1 MITLKA
7 LRLNVFML
15 ALASYPHLSLA
26 DSFTSADVLEWAED
40 SQDNYF
46 QTSVT
51 MIGVV
56 ATQTGAHGHI
66 ATCIDDWYWQGN
78 VANPEHNDAIRA
90 AMQRF
95 PDLYPQAIVLA
106 VVEKQCGKFSGS

>member
-7 LRLNVFML
+7 LGLNAFVL
-15 ALASYPHLSLA
+15 ALASYPHISFA
-26 DSFTSADVLEWAED
+26 DGFTSSDVLEWSAE
-40 SQDNYF
+40 SQDSYF

-56 ATQTGAHGHI
+56 ATQTGTHGHI
-66 ATCIDDWYWQGN
+66 AACIDDWYWQGD
-78 VANPEHNDAIRA
+78 VANPENNDTIRA

-106 VVEKQCGKFSGS
+106 VVEKQCGNFSGS

>member
-1 MITLKA
+1 MITSKDLFLNAFVA
-7 LRLNVFML
+7 LL
-15 ALASYPHLSLA
+15 AIHPQLV
-26 DSFTSADVLEWAED
+26 SADGFTGADLLEWSDEG
-40 SQDNYF
+40 QNNYF
-46 QTSVT
+46 QTSIT

-56 ATQTGAHGHI
+56 ATQTGNHSHI
-66 ATCIDDWYWQGN
+66 AACIDDWYWEGD
-78 VANPEHNDAIRA
+78 VAKPENNEMIRA

>member
-1 MITLKA
+1 MITIKA
-7 LRLNVFML
+7 LSLNVFVL
-15 ALASYPHLSLA
+15 ALANCPHLSLA
-26 DSFTSADVLEWAED
+26 DGFTSADVLEWAED
-40 SQDNYF
+40 SQDSFF

-66 ATCIDDWYWQGN
+66 AACIDDWYWEGN
-78 VANPEHNDAIRA
+78 TANPEHNDTIRA